1 MFGDK
6 IVCTRKE
13 KLMRA
18 QFLTTRFALV
28 FFLVFAGIA
37 TPASANDEYLD
48 EIENKTRAALGDP
61 IKPKNCIEAT
71 PAKNIQCVTARQK
84 QRIVW
89 VSEFIEL
96 MNKDFHLV
104 DGKYVSSY
112 LKNSEGKPAM
122 AADAQQAIAIR
133 LAPIEK
139 TATEDWSFAH
149 TQLERINDDEQKDS
163 LYSELLV
170 SFQKHHPE
178 LEVRYNAI
186 YATLQKQ
193 LAACHPF
200 YDGENVDM
208 NDARLKATKA
218 SRFETW
224 ESCNTRA
231 GTDASAQGKAV
242 ANEFETRGFASEYD
256 KQATARFDYATGSL
270 VYGVQSEQ
278 AEARKK
284 SKELNEPKGCDAAC
298 VASVKATLAQFETVD
313 KGQADIIV
321 RCAHRIEAKN
331 EDRRDSYNEDVDAY
345 TNGLMRNCRQAF
357 HVNKPTTEEV
367 CKASVVRRMFKNMC
381 RN

>member
-1 MFGDK
+1 
-6 IVCTRKE
+6 
-13 KLMRA
+13 MRA

-28 FFLVFAGIA
+28 LFLVFAGIA
-37 TPASANDEYLD
+37 NPASANEDYLD
-48 EIENKTRAALGDP
+48 AIEKKTIAALGDP
-61 IKPKNCIEAT
+61 INPKNCIEAT
-71 PAKNIQCVTARQK
+71 PVKNIQCVTARQQ
-84 QRIVW
+84 QRVAW

-112 LKNSEGKPAM
+112 LKNSDGKPAM

-139 TATEDWSFAH
+139 TATQDWNFAH
-149 TQLERINDDEQKDS
+149 TQLERIKDETKKNR

-186 YATLQKQ
+186 YAKLQTK
-193 LAACHPF
+193 LVACHPF

-208 NDARLKATKA
+208 NDAGLKVAKA
-218 SRFETW
+218 SKFDDW
-224 ESCNTRA
+224 QNCNTRA

-242 ANEFETRGFASEYD
+242 TNEFEARGFASEYD

-298 VASVKATLAQFETVD
+298 VARTKATLAQFETVNE
-313 KGQADIIV
+313 GQADIII

-345 TNGLMRNCRQAF
+345 TNELMRNCRQAF